1 MGSKRRKAFLPISDP
16 KYRIYHDHFDNCRIS
31 SPILTPGERID
42 IHTTIMD
49 QAGMQ
54 GLLVERIGD
63 EEGNYLR
70 NGHFYIAL
78 IPGIERSLEAVENN
92 YQKYLKDLKDQGRRP
107 VEMYK
112 TSFWEQKLK
121 ALAGL
126 DVTLEEVE
134 LLEERLKAI
143 SDAKQAE
150 VDNNVLRYGPIG
162 ASLNH
167 GTRSPNPSQI
177 KYMDGQLCEYIGDL
191 LCITDPRSP
200 YAGMALCDYRDM
212 VTAFKADRHEKAL
225 SILCQIDK
233 NELPEWPSGVKN
245 QLKKE
250 KIETA

>member
-107 VEMYK
+107 VEMYN

-143 SDAKQAE
+143 ADQVQE
-150 VDNNVLRYGPIG
+150 QDNDNMLKYGPVG
-162 ASLNH
+162 NSLNW
-167 GTRSPNPSQI
+167 GTRSPTPNQI
-177 KYMDGQLCEYIGDL
+177 KTMDGQSCDYIGDF

-200 YAGMALCDYRDM
+200 YKGMSVADYRDL
-212 VTAFKADRHEKAL
+212 VDTYKASQREAGL
-225 SILCQIDK
+225 SSLCQIDRK
-233 NELPEWPSGVKN
+233 DLPVWNSGVKN
-245 QLKKE
+245 HMKKE
-250 KIETA
+250 VEKI